1 MRRLSTALGSAR
13 SIGLAGAAVLAATL
27 LTPGATGATAAGRG
41 AVPEPAA
48 PGVARTA
55 IPDRFA
61 SQRVIWL
68 RCLDPNVYPGLPR
81 DFYRLQCGTFLA
93 PANWRDPDD
102 GTTVTIAVSRLPA
115 SVKPARGVT
124 FTNPGGPGEPGLE
137 LPLIFALAE
146 RTALIRTQDLYGIDV
161 RGTGGS
167 TNATCGGP
175 TLQPLLDPRD
185 RRSENLD
192 LILDAAELVA
202 RFCAGA
208 PGLPIGRVTTS
219 DTVRDLDLLR
229 RLVKAPKVNWIG
241 YSAGTWLGAQYADAY
256 PGTVG
261 HFVFDSASDVSG
273 SWKRAFDLQ
282 PMGFERRFRRDFMR
296 WAAKY
301 DRVFGLGATPGAV
314 LGTYEDIRLR
324 LTPQTPVDSAIVLDH
339 ALAGAMYSSQTFVD
353 AAALLADLESFLA
366 AQGSGN
372 VAAMGAAR
380 RRIAAAP
387 LLAAP
392 ARRGFGASAGLLAAR
407 PPAGRMPMSSDS
419 SDAAF
424 LAITCNDTPWPDTR
438 TDLVHSSAELGRL
451 FPLLGSGTV
460 NEPCAFWQVDNPHL
474 LPPTGAGVP
483 PILVVQSAHDP
494 ATPLEGARRTVA
506 SLPGSRMLFVTGEG
520 DHGLYAGGNACVDR
534 AVELFVVSGV
544 LPKVGATCRGK
555 PIPSPDQARATASRQ
570 GLGTPDAT
578 PGAAP
583 RSALRPELRPEL
595 GSELRSGAAPANPL
609 LGLQRLRAAVRPWL
623 TCRSGAGGGC

>member
-1 MRRLSTALGSAR
+1 MRRLRTVPGSAR

-27 LTPGATGATAAGRG
+27 LTPAPTGATAAGR
-41 AVPEPAA
+41 AAEPEPAA
-48 PGVARTA
+48 AGVPRTVV
-55 IPDRFA
+55 PERFA
-61 SQRVIWL
+61 GQTVLWL
-68 RCLDPNVYPGLPR
+68 RCLDPNLYPGLPR
-81 DFYRLQCGTFLA
+81 DFYRLQCGTFEA

-137 LPLIFALAE
+137 LPLVFSLAE
-146 RTALIRTQDLYGIDV
+146 RTRLIRTQDIYGIDV

-192 LILDAAELVA
+192 LIMDSAELVA

-241 YSAGTWLGAQYADAY
+241 YSAGTWLGAQYADEY

-282 PMGFERRFRRDFMR
+282 PLGFERRFRRDFMR

-301 DRVFGLGATPGAV
+301 DRVFGLGDTPGEV
-314 LGTYEDIRLR
+314 LETYQDIRSR

-339 ALAGAMYSSQTFVD
+339 ALAGAMYSSLSFLD

-372 VAAMGAAR
+372 AAAMGAAR
-380 RRIAAAP
+380 RRLAAAP
-387 LLAAP
+387 LLSAAAP
-392 ARRGFGASAGLLAAR
+392 RGFGTMSGLRAAR
-407 PPAGRMPMSSDS
+407 PPGGRMPMSSDA

-424 LAITCNDTPWPDTR
+424 LAITCNDTPWTDTR
-438 TDLVHSSAELGRL
+438 SDLVESSAELGRL
-451 FPLLGSGTV
+451 YPLLGPGTL
-460 NEPCAFWQVDNPHL
+460 NEPCAFWDVPNLHL

-506 SLPGSRMLFVTGEG
+506 SLPGSRMLLVTGEG
-520 DHGLYAGGNACVDR
+520 DHGLYAGGNACVDT
-534 AVELFVVSGV
+534 AVERFVVTGV
-544 LPKVGATCRGK
+544 LPKAGATCRGK
-555 PIPSPDQARATASRQ
+555 PIPAPDQLRATGSVQ
-570 GLGTPDAT
+570 GSG
-578 PGAAP
+578 
-583 RSALRPELRPEL
+583 ELRPQ
-595 GSELRSGAAPANPL
+595 LRPQLRPDAAPANPL